1 MNDMSPGGVH
11 LRADLR
17 INPEIDIP
25 ALQEVFRRDGH
36 VRIERFLSSGAPDL
50 YRHLCDSPDWIQLIK
65 HDEGAHELALSKWTS
80 PRSRQ
85 RARIERAMYERAR
98 DGFQYSYSAL
108 RIPPPGEPSHDLYL
122 TALATFMRSP
132 EVMGVLGAITGLDAP
147 RFTDG
152 QVTAYGPGDF
162 LTGHD
167 DDLAGSGRQAAFVL
181 GLAPQWRP
189 EWGGLL
195 LFHEIGAVEL
205 SGVVPQFNTLNLF
218 SIPRYHSVSMV
229 MPAAPRRRFAVTG
242 WLST

>member
-1 MNDMSPGGVH
+1 MNDMSPTVS
-11 LRADLR
+11 DLR
-17 INPEIDIP
+17 INPDLDIT
-25 ALQEVFRRDGH
+25 ALKTSFARNGH
-36 VRIERFLSSGAPDL
+36 VRIERFLANGAAGL
-50 YRHLCDSPDWIQLIK
+50 FRFLCDTPDWVQLIN
-65 HDEGAHELALSKWTS
+65 HDSGAHEIAFSEWNAPGS
-80 PRSRQ
+80 QQ
-85 RARIERAMYERAR
+85 RAGIEPAMFERAR

-108 RIPPPGEPSHDLYL
+108 RVPAPSELCDEPVLQS
-122 TALATFMRSP
+122 LADFMRSP
-132 EVMGVLGAITGLDAP
+132 EVTGALGTITGIETP

-195 LFHEIGAVEL
+195 LFHEIGAVEV

-218 SIPRYHSVSMV
+218 TIPRYHSVSMV
-229 MPAAPRRRFAVTG
+229 MPAAPRRRFALTG
-242 WLST
+242 WLSTR